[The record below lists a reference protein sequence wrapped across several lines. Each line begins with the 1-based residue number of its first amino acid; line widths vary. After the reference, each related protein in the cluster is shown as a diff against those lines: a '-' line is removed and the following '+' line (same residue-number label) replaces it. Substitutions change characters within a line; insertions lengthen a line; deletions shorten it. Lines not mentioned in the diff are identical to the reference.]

1 MLSAHYAMYTVTVSA
16 VQWCTVHV
24 CVFEGC
30 TEQDLLSLDEDLCV
44 DEVLRF
50 GLTPLDVSDID
61 LLNDTQWVTGDTE
74 QQLRLDHHV
83 ANRPTNHYYRPL

>member
-1 MLSAHYAMYTVTVSA
+1 M
-16 VQWCTVHV
+16 
-24 CVFEGC
+24 CVFEAC
-30 TEQDLLSLDEDLCV
+30 TEQDLLSLDELSGGEDLSV
-44 DEVLRF
+44 DEVLRY